1 MRTLV
6 NLVLEN
12 EELRRERDAAR
23 AERDRLREMV
33 RALERALAEMMLEEG
48 DGRVWN

>member
-6 NLVLEN
+6 DLLRQN

-33 RALERALAEMMLEEG
+33 AALERALAELTCDDEG
-48 DGRVWN
+48 RSWN